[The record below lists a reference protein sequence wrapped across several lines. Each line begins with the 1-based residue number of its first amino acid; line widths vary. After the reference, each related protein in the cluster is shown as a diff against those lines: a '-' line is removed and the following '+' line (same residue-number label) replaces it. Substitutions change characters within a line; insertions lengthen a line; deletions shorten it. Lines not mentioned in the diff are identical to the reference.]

1 MSDFKFI
8 ECGSKGVHIDASLS
22 EEEQDVDSGF
32 ILDMDKERNQL
43 KKSNAELVKS
53 ARLIADYLENEY
65 GDTDGVIECRRMAD
79 KHEVKQ

>member
-1 MSDFKFI
+1 M

-43 KKSNAELVKS
+43 RKANAELVKS

-65 GDTDGVIECRRMAD
+65 GDKDGFIECHRVAD
-79 KHEVKQ
+79 KYEVKQ